1 MSYRTDKVLA
11 PMSLVVAEDRRDDP
25 DATILPKKFRD
36 TILLDVIHDGDWL
49 PAEFMKDDDGNPIP
63 DKSFLDAYYYERD
76 WGASLVA
83 GEIASFLGLPGH
95 YSVNVAR
102 VLMDFG
108 RFPGP
113 TPKDA
118 DHLHRFALNYPF
130 SKLLSY
136 HQKKRVLENYYD
148 KISEIMENAISGKD
162 IKIAIHTYD
171 THNKSGTIRP
181 HLSLLTRSFGYQN
194 ENEMPYGVFDP
205 LYPDVLAEFTC
216 DRVLRDRIS
225 LTLEKIGLPVAHNY
239 PYLLPDGSV
248 EMRSQVWLFFLK
260 LREEFETR
268 HPETHEMIP
277 YQMVWDMLLDTN
289 LRSAKSEKLRSFFHF
304 YRRIDDPLE
313 TRFNEAANAY
323 IRIRDFLVKDI
334 PHFVSRFR
342 FSQTRTSALGIEI
355 RKDLVWHFDRNGVP
369 VGPRYDNIRSIGKN
383 IAKAI
388 HVYLTKD
395 RDEVTRTDAPLTSA
409 QEKEIFGSLL

>member
-1 MSYRTDKVLA
+1 
-11 PMSLVVAEDRRDDP
+11 
-25 DATILPKKFRD
+25 
-36 TILLDVIHDGDWL
+36 
-49 PAEFMKDDDGNPIP
+49 
-63 DKSFLDAYYYERD
+63 
-76 WGASLVA
+76 
-83 GEIASFLGLPGH
+83 
-95 YSVNVAR
+95 
-102 VLMDFG
+102 
-108 RFPGP
+108 
-113 TPKDA
+113 
-118 DHLHRFALNYPF
+118 
-130 SKLLSY
+130 
-136 HQKKRVLENYYD
+136 
-148 KISEIMENAISGKD
+148 MENAISGKD

-171 THNKSGTIRP
+171 THNKTGTIRP

-260 LREEFETR
+260 LREEFEAR
-268 HPETHEMIP
+268 YPETHEMIP

-289 LRSAKSEKLRSFFHF
+289 LRSAKSEKLRSFFHY

-313 TRFNEAANAY
+313 TRFNEAADAY
-323 IRIRDFLVKDI
+323 IRIREFLEKDI
-334 PHFVSRFR
+334 PHFVNRFR

-355 RKDLVWHFDRNGVP
+355 RKDLVWHFDKDGVP
-369 VGPRYDNIRSIGKN
+369 VGPRLDNIRSIGQN

-388 HVYLTKD
+388 HIYLTQD
-395 RDEVTRTDAPLTSA
+395 RDSVTRSQNPLTPA
-409 QEKEIFGSLL
+409 QEREILGSLL